1 MEQTVQEESER
12 EEMENKSVCNYTSSA
27 LILCV
32 ISRLYISIRAGS
44 SPVLLTTALPEP
56 STVQG
61 M

>member
-32 ISRLYISIRAGS
+32 ISRLYIRAGS